1 MRNSWHSFDMATTH
15 SSYEGTAGLALA
27 TYNLTKR
34 FGAHCAVRDLSL
46 SVPARSVYGFL
57 GRNGAGK
64 TTTIRL
70 ILGLLKPTSG
80 EVHILGESMRRGAG
94 AVLIGALVETPS
106 LYDHLTGREN
116 LDLTRRLL
124 RLPTSDVDRALKRV
138 GLTAAAAQRAGTY
151 SLGMRQR
158 LGIARALLGRP
169 RLLVLDEPT
178 NGLDP
183 DGIADMR
190 DLLRTLPEEDDL
202 SILVSSHLLSEVEQI
217 ATHVGLMHEGE
228 LLLEAPLASLNTG
241 ANPEVEVTVSDP
253 DLASAA
259 LAKAGFQ
266 TRAEGERGLVVTRA
280 DSVGWGPEVIA
291 CILVGEGVGLAH
303 LARRHRTLEHTY
315 HELIARHGARAG
327 ESR

>member
-1 MRNSWHSFDMATTH
+1 MQRPAC
-15 SSYEGTAGLALA
+15 EGAAALALA
-27 TYNLTKR
+27 TQGLTKR
-34 FGAHCAVRDLSL
+34 FGAHCAVRNLSL

-70 ILGLLKPTSG
+70 ILGLLRPTSG
-80 EVHILGESMRRGAG
+80 EVHIFGEPVKRGAG
-94 AVLIGALVETPS
+94 AALIGALVETPS

-124 RLPTSDVDRALKRV
+124 RLPLSDVDRVLEKV
-138 GLTAAAAQRAGTY
+138 GLTAAAARRAGTY

-228 LLLEAPLASLNTG
+228 LLLEAPLASLNSG
-241 ANPEVEVTVSDP
+241 AETEVEVSVSDTSQ
-253 DLASAA
+253 ASAA
-259 LAKAGFQ
+259 LFKAGFH
-266 TRAEGERGLVVTRA
+266 TRPEGESSLVVTRS
-280 DSVGWGPEVIA
+280 DCVGWGPEVIA
-291 CILVGEGVGLAH
+291 SILVGEGLGLAH
-303 LARRHRTLEHTY
+303 LARRQRSLEHTY
-315 HELIARHGARAG
+315 HALIAKHGASVGA
-327 ESR
+327 SR